1 MASGMS
7 FEEIQKSYLKVF
19 LALLVLT
26 ALTVAVTTVHFGD
39 MANIVVG
46 VAIALL
52 KAGLVAYI
60 FMHLKFDNRKL
71 RYFITVPMF
80 FFVTLVFTLTMLG
93 L

>member
-1 MASGMS
+1 MASGLS

-19 LALLVLT
+19 FALLVLT

-39 MANIVVG
+39 TANIVVG
-46 VAIALL
+46 VVIALL